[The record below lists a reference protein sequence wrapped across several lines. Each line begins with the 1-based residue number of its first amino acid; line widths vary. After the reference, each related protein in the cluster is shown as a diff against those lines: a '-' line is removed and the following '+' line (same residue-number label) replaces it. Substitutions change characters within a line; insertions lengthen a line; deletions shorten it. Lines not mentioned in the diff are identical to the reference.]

1 MAPAA
6 GSSGRMAASWLALA
20 GLAGLVALRPVAC
33 TDGQDDVGAITS
45 AEVADLLADV
55 GPEVVEPALADFL
68 VQAGA
73 LETALSTWDGADGGR
88 AEAQA
93 AWTAAMSS
101 WQRLEVMQIGPAASS
116 LTAVGGA
123 DLRDEIYSWP
133 TVNACRVDQ
142 ETAEG
147 NWDQADFFTGNLV
160 NSYGLDA
167 IEHLLWADA
176 GNACPSQ
183 STPNSDGAWDALGEE
198 GVAANRA
205 AFSRVLAAEITRQ
218 GGVLLA
224 HWQGDFGQALAN
236 ASDPFED
243 EQQALNAVYDALFY
257 LETMTKDRKLAWPL
271 GSEDC
276 GAESCPDDVEGLE
289 SGTGAASVAANLEG
303 FRALFTGGEGTGW
316 DDLLIDLGHQDLS
329 DQVLADT
336 DAALLLAQGISEP
349 LDQLV
354 AEEPAQVQAL
364 HDAVKAVT
372 DALKGDLATILNLQI
387 PDEASGDND

>member
-6 GSSGRMAASWLALA
+6 GRSDRRVASWLALV
-20 GLAGLVALRPVAC
+20 GLAGAVALRPVAC
-33 TDGQDDVGAITS
+33 TDGQDDVGAMTS
-45 AEVADLLADV
+45 AEVERLLADV
-55 GPEVVEPALADFL
+55 GPEVVQPALADFL
-68 VQAGA
+68 VASGA
-73 LETALSTWDGADGGR
+73 LETALAAWDGADDGR

-93 AWTAAMSS
+93 AWQTAMSA
-101 WQRLEVMQIGPAASS
+101 WQRLELMQIGPAASS
-116 LTAVGGA
+116 LTAVAGA
-123 DLRDEIYSWP
+123 DLRDELYSWP

-147 NWDQADFFTGNLV
+147 DWDEPDFFTSNLV

-167 IEHLLWADA
+167 IEHLLWAGVD
-176 GNACPSQ
+176 NDCPSQ
-183 STPNSDGAWDALGEE
+183 STPNSDGAWTALGEE

-205 AFSRVLAAEITRQ
+205 AFSRALAAELTRQ
-218 GGVLLA
+218 GGVLLG
-224 HWQGDFGQALAN
+224 HWQGDFGVALA
-236 ASDPFED
+236 AGADPYED
-243 EQQALNAVYDALFY
+243 PQQALNAVYDALFY

-289 SGTGAASVAANLEG
+289 SGTGAQSIAANLEG

-316 DDLLIDLGHQDLS
+316 DDLLADLGHQDLS
-329 DQVLADT
+329 DQILADT

-354 AEEPAQVQAL
+354 TEDPARVQAL
-364 HDAVKAVT
+364 HDAVKTVT

-387 PDEASGDND
+387 PDEAAGDND